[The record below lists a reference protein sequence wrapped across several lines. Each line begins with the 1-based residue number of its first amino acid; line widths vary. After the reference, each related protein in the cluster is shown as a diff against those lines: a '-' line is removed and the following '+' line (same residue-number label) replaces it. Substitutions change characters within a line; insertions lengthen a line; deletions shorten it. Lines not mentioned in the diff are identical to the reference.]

1 MIRRNLSP
9 LHVSSAVRRAFWV
22 TLTATAL
29 AASSVAAEETAAD
42 PELVAEMQKADAALF
57 DAFNACDLETVGKLF
72 AEDLEFFHDLG
83 GLTDYRQSMDNTKA
97 LCDRKLGLKRELVE
111 GSMEVYPV
119 PGFGAI
125 QKGRH
130 TFCHMENGKNDCGTF
145 EFVHVWRRDGDSWEL
160 ARVVSYGH

>member
-1 MIRRNLSP
+1 MIRRNLLP
-9 LHVSSAVRRAFWV
+9 LHVSSTVRRAFWV